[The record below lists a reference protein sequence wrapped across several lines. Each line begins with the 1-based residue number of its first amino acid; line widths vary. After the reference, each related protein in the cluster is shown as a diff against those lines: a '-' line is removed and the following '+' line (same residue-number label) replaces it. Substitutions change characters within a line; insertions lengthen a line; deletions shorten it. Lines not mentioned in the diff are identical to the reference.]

1 MCVLPLPPP
10 FIFRN
15 PSPSIPVVV
24 VVVVTTHSNSFNQ
37 PNNPTPTP
45 TGRRLLPPHARHHLR
60 RGLRPRAGLGQAQQ
74 LLRRGE
80 PPADGAPP
88 GGALARQPGGE
99 ERHGRGGRDRPR
111 RQGRL
116 RGGGPAAD
124 APLPLFKYLPH
135 RYRRTAFA
143 RRVLRRVIEGA
154 VGDRGVRLLFLI
166 FGPAWPCLGLN
177 GRGPLPPLDHA
188 SSSSPFTHTGTRRG
202 GK

>member
-1 MCVLPLPPP
+1 MEPLLAA
-10 FIFRN
+10 
-15 PSPSIPVVV
+15 PSHGSQEERSAMDEGDEI
-24 VVVVTTHSNSFNQ
+24 
-37 PNNPTPTP
+37 
-45 TGRRLLPPHARHHLR
+45 
-60 RGLRPRAGLGQAQQ
+60 
-74 LLRRGE
+74 
-80 PPADGAPP
+80 
-88 GGALARQPGGE
+88 ALAVKVGFE
-99 ERHGRGGRDRPR
+99 EVA
-111 RQGRL
+111 QRL
-116 RGGGPAAD
+116 TD
-124 APLPLFKYLPH
+124 PLPLFKYLPH